1 VMGRHINAEVT
12 SFYSNSPSGFMVE
25 YGWGGRVIDP
35 DTWQTQEVTWGPSMW
50 GHDRMWMTP
59 EGRLEARKIRIA
71 AAQTGL
77 RKPVNV
83 IEGNYE
89 RMAGVCPWWGR
100 ARAGEAAEESR
111 SARGVGEFAQ

>member
-1 VMGRHINAEVT
+1 
-12 SFYSNSPSGFMVE
+12 
-25 YGWGGRVIDP
+25 
-35 DTWQTQEVTWGPSMW
+35 VTWGPSMW

-89 RMAGVCPWWGR
+89 RMQGVCPWWDR
-100 ARAGEAAEESR
+100 ARAGEAAE
-111 SARGVGEFAQ
+111 